1 MIVEKEAGR
10 SNRIIKKGDQDLSIH
25 IVLSMPEEQ
34 LSSFNIHYHTN
45 IHLQHHFKC
54 REENL
59 EDGEIIRKGFNE
71 SYSLKQQNKICLLT
85 GVTNRYHRKNG

>member
-10 SNRIIKKGDQDLSIH
+10 SNRIIKNVHQNLSIH

-45 IHLQHHFKC
+45 IHLHRFKC
-54 REENL
+54 QEENL
-59 EDGEIIRKGFNE
+59 EDGEIIRKDFNE
-71 SYSLKQQNKICLLT
+71 SYSLKQQNKICLSAHWSNEQ
-85 GVTNRYHRKNG
+85 VS